1 MIKRPV
7 TRVNPNLLLF
17 DTAAFRRAGSYRSG
31 FPFLRPRPRGE
42 PWRLRVQG
50 CEGYVQARTV
60 GVSTLGA
67 DRVAA
72 YKVEA
77 Y

>member
-17 DTAAFRRAGSYRSG
+17 DTAAFRGAGSYRSG
-31 FPFLRPRPRGE
+31 FPFSRPRPRGE
-42 PWRLRVQG
+42 PWRLRAQG
-50 CEGYVQARTV
+50 REGYVQARTV
-60 GVSTLGA
+60 GVSTLGV
-67 DRVAA
+67 DRAVA
-72 YKVEA
+72 YKAEA